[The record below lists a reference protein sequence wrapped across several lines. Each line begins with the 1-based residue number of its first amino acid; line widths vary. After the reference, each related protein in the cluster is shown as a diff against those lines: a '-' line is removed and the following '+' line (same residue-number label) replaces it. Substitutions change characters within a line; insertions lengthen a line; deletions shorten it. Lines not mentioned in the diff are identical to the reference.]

1 MSGNDSNGST
11 GSIWNLFNQEKKITQ
26 NMIYLV
32 RLLVHLEKK
41 IRRENLEIISSLKVV
56 RGSDLC

>member
-1 MSGNDSNGST
+1 MTVMVQLAVFG
-11 GSIWNLFNQEKKITQ
+11 ICLIKKKKITQ